1 MLSRLNPIFI
11 LVCLAA
17 VIAGCD
23 QQGAGLSFTID
34 DYGSGTAILSNTTQ
48 IKSKVDFLL
57 SKGEALEH
65 VSLRSLLLDDSMLTE
80 FEQLQYLY
88 DLDLANSRII
98 GDNFRLTNV
107 TLLNL
112 EGAGFD
118 FKISNCFPNVKNLCI
133 SKDQDL
139 EGILDEVRRLGE
151 IHHLNVAGVESIS
164 DRELALLLNLP
175 ITHLSISQ
183 TRLTLTSPA
192 IITLSSSYKVGV
204 DGKWIGLG
212 SKKPDKTTVPGTKNE
227 TDAVKT
233 EVKTPE

>member
-65 VSLRSLLLDDSMLTE
+65 VSLRSLFLDDSMLTE

-88 DLDLANSRII
+88 D
-98 GDNFRLTNV
+98 TNY
-107 TLLNL
+107 
-112 EGAGFD
+112 
-118 FKISNCFPNVKNLCI
+118 
-133 SKDQDL
+133 
-139 EGILDEVRRLGE
+139 RR
-151 IHHLNVAGVESIS
+151 
-164 DRELALLLNLP
+164 
-175 ITHLSISQ
+175 
-183 TRLTLTSPA
+183 
-192 IITLSSSYKVGV
+192 
-204 DGKWIGLG
+204 
-212 SKKPDKTTVPGTKNE
+212 
-227 TDAVKT
+227 
-233 EVKTPE
+233 